1 MKDKSIEVLSQ
12 ITVFTKY
19 AKFLPEK
26 NRRETWEEIVD
37 RNRDMHIKKY
47 PQLAEEIAGVY
58 ENFVKT
64 KKILPSMRSLQF
76 GGKPIELSPNRVF
89 NCAYLP
95 VDDWRAFG
103 EIMFLLLGGCFHEDT
118 KVTTRDGAKRIKDV
132 TIDDYVLTF
141 NTERKTYHWIKPF
154 AVLPTPTEE
163 KEKYQLTFDDGSVI
177 KATEDHPFYTKNRG
191 WVKAKDLMES
201 DDIVTFSTEEP
212 SIVDVSEE
220 EIRAEYPQFF

>member
-37 RNRDMHIKKY
+37 RNKEMHIKKY
-47 PQLAEEIAGVY
+47 PILKDEINDVY

-64 KKILPSMRSLQF
+64 KKVLPSMRSLQF
-76 GGKPIELSPNRVF
+76 GGRPIELSPNRVF

-118 KVTTRDGAKRIKDV
+118 MINTKDGQKRIKDV
-132 TIDDYVLTF
+132 TIDDYVLTYDTEK
-141 NTERKTYHWIKPF
+141 NTFHWIKPF
-154 AVLPTPTEE
+154 AVLPTPTED
-163 KEKYQLTFDDGSVI
+163 KVKYQLTFEDGTVV
-177 KATEDHPFYTKNRG
+177 KATEDHPFYTSNRG
-191 WVKAKDLMES
+191 WVNAKDLTEE
-201 DDIVTFSTEEP
+201 DDIVQFNGQQPTVINVSYDE
-212 SIVDVSEE
+212 IVN
-220 EIRAEYPQFF
+220 EYPQFF